1 MREAS
6 IPFAGP
12 RGAVGF
18 WMALTHSMWAVL
30 LVVGF
35 VTALSLVYVQAFAR
49 LQACDYQC
57 RTLEQEEA
65 QLRARQRGLLAEL
78 DAARDTT
85 RVRSRA
91 EALRLVRAPD
101 ESVRQVV
108 LDGEAATPVAVAGA
122 TTESRA
128 AGVPETQPTAT
139 PREVAR
145 GTGEG
150 APRAGKWSGATA
162 LPTGL

>member
-6 IPFAGP
+6 IPLVGP

-18 WMALTHSMWAVL
+18 WMALTRSMWAVL
-30 LVVGF
+30 VVVGF

-49 LQACDYQC
+49 LMACDYQC
-57 RTLEQEEA
+57 RTLEREET
-65 QLRARQRGLLAEL
+65 QLRAHQRELLADL

-91 EALRLVRAPD
+91 QDLRLVRAPD
-101 ESVRQVV
+101 DAVRQLV
-108 LDGEAATPVAVAGA
+108 LDADEPAPTTVAAGSP
-122 TTESRA
+122 ESRA
-128 AGVPETQPTAT
+128 ANAPEAPVAVEPRAAT
-139 PREVAR
+139 R
-145 GTGEG
+145 GTRTAATWPG
-150 APRAGKWSGATA
+150 STA